1 MTVSARGL
9 PLSTLVGH
17 SPEVSAGAI
26 LHAMREF
33 EAGGREAAAST
44 YARAL
49 SQPYAHPASWSNLS
63 ALAVALGD
71 AAAAVRHAQQALRL
85 SPSLADAWTNLGVAS
100 WQAGQRRDAAMATHR
115 ALQLVP
121 GLESAALNYA
131 RMLQAVD
138 RVAQAREVLRAAS
151 QANPGAWRLQRA
163 RGESARLAGDAAEAR
178 TCLLAGLAGQARA
191 LDPGLPGRGG
201 LRPPAGVDVRTALF
215 VAADLLEAH
224 GIAYHLTGG
233 TLLALVKDG
242 ALFPHD
248 KDVDLMLLDP
258 APAQLDA
265 LQAAAAQDAELR
277 QPRKDDA
284 EVIGLVHGPTGVG
297 IDLLVART
305 VAGGAFHV
313 SLGWPDHLASRVGPY
328 ATERL
333 AWDGRDWPVPA
344 PPEAYLA
351 CVYGD
356 DWRAQHTVAAGV
368 AYDRCY
374 LDTAVSSQARTP
386 ESLPRALNLG
396 LARLS
401 HALEGREWSKAVAY
415 CAQLLAREELPE
427 VRAVLDRLQ
436 AAGHDGTRFDG

>member
-1 MTVSARGL
+1 MTGPARGL
-9 PLSTLVGH
+9 PLATLVGN
-17 SPEVSAGAI
+17 SPEASAHLI
-26 LHAMREF
+26 VQAMHDF
-33 EAGGREAAAST
+33 EAGAREAAAT
-44 YARAL
+44 AYARAS
-49 SQPYAHPASWSNLS
+49 SQAYAHPASWSNMS

-71 AAAAVRHAQQALRL
+71 AVAAVRHAQQALRL
-85 SPSLADAWTNLGVAS
+85 SPSLVDAWNNLGVAN
-100 WQAGQRRDAAMATHR
+100 WHAGQRRDAAIATHR

-138 RVAQAREVLRAAS
+138 RAAQAREVLRAAS

-178 TCLLAGLAGQARA
+178 TCLLAALAGQARA
-191 LDPGLPGRGG
+191 FDPGLPGRSG
-201 LRPPAGVDVRTALF
+201 LRPPAGVDVRTALL
-215 VAADLLEAH
+215 VAADLLEAQ

-233 TLLALVKDG
+233 TLLAVVKDG

-258 APAQLDA
+258 TPSQLEA
-265 LQAAAAQDAELR
+265 VQAAVARHPELL
-277 QPRKDDA
+277 QPRGGDQ
-284 EVIGLVHGPTGVG
+284 EVIGLQHAPTGVG

-305 VAGGAFHV
+305 AEDGCYRVG
-313 SLGWPDHLASRVGPY
+313 LGWPDHLASLVGPY

-344 PPEAYLA
+344 PPQAYLA
-351 CVYGD
+351 RVYGD
-356 DWRAQHTVAAGV
+356 DWRAQCTTAAGI

-401 HALEGREWSKAVAY
+401 HVLEGREWSKAVAY
-415 CAQLLAREELPE
+415 CAQLLAREEFPE
-427 VRAVLDRLQ
+427 VRMVLGRLQ
-436 AAGHDGTRFDG
+436 AAGHDGMRFDG